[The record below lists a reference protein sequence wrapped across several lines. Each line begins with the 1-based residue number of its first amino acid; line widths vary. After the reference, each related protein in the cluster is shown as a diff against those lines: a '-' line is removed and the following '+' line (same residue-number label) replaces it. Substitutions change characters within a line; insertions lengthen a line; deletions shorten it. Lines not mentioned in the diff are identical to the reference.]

1 MNPSL
6 DQEQEHRDGELE
18 GTWADELKI
27 AALLTRKRQD
37 AAVQA
42 YGNVL
47 QARRRMEEV
56 ENLLH
61 SNTLSLHVAL
71 GCVPPE
77 LRVIN
82 ASSIENDVRFAREK
96 YRQSQDHLMR
106 CERSLETAS
115 RRYDDILESIWT
127 A

>member
-1 MNPSL
+1 THADMNPSL

-18 GTWADELKI
+18 GTWADELQI
-27 AALLTRKRQD
+27 AALLIRKRQD

-106 CERSLETAS
+106 CGDCESSL
-115 RRYDDILESIWT
+115 
-127 A
+127 